1 MSILIPFGGTVNGSI
16 PDYTIELNAIAAS
29 LGTIAATLATQA
41 TLNETKYW
49 GTTALLVPGSP
60 AASLAII
67 GAQLLAVNDN
77 LKAVESKSTALNG
90 TLGAIANS
98 IAAQTQTLN
107 AANVLTCM
115 AVQDQ
120 IVNNT
125 ITRNETYAALGRNGI
140 QIQPFPNIPELL
152 KQNLA
157 ISTQFS
163 ISTNFL
169 GSITSISNSLIQILI
184 NYLKAS
190 IPAVYAQAALDKL
203 WAALGVNKLI
213 ASIAELDR
221 KTQKAAQTLADTA
234 ARGGTY
240 IPGISGGVSVPETI
254 SPGGG

>member
-60 AASLAII
+60 AASLGII
-67 GAQLLAVNDN
+67 GQQLIDLNEN
-77 LKAVESKSTALNG
+77 LRELKNKNVALNG
-90 TLGAIANS
+90 TLNAISNG
-98 IAAQTQTLN
+98 IAAQTQTMT
-107 AANVLTCM
+107 AANVLTSM

-125 ITRNETYAALGRNGI
+125 IARNETYAALGRNGI

-157 ISTQFS
+157 ISTQFT

-169 GSITSISNSLIQILI
+169 GSITSISNSLIQILV
-184 NYLKAS
+184 NYLRTS
-190 IPAVYAQAALDKL
+190 FPVIWAQGQLDKL
-203 WAALGVNKLI
+203 WAALGINKLVQKI
-213 ASIAELDR
+213 ADADQSLRE
-221 KTQKAAQTLADTA
+221 TAADLRNTA
-234 ARGGTY
+234 ARGGTF
-240 IPGISGGVSVPETI
+240 IPSGPT
-254 SPGGG
+254 PPP